1 MGPLKDGRFVLHCR
15 VTRNPMN
22 CQWEGH
28 FPYLKYVQELCA
40 IYASL
45 LPESDAGRRLL
56 RPETVEL
63 LTTTARRGVAADES
77 LQLLWG
83 MMTFFGLGFNLNS
96 KWDFVFHVFLK
107 NCPCACFFCVYY
119 YVANRGVYGRWG
131 CRSLGS
137 TDIST

>member
-1 MGPLKDGRFVLHCR
+1 
-15 VTRNPMN
+15 MN

-77 LQLLWG
+77 LQQLWG
-83 MMTFFGLGFNLNS
+83 MMTFFVWVSTSTQSGILYSMFFL
-96 KWDFVFHVFLK
+96 KTALVHVFFVFTITLRI
-107 NCPCACFFCVYY
+107 
-119 YVANRGVYGRWG
+119 VAYMGGGGVDRW
-131 CRSLGS
+131 
-137 TDIST
+137 DQQI